1 MLQTT
6 TDDRRNTVALARPL
20 LRSAKKDYHAHF
32 CETKSATGLSVVD
45 VGGAEV
51 DDNVRDKH
59 DVDEYVYD
67 EQRVNSLVGGVVW
80 S

>member
-1 MLQTT
+1 M
-6 TDDRRNTVALARPL
+6 
-20 LRSAKKDYHAHF
+20 K
-32 CETKSATGLSVVD
+32 TKSATGLSVVD

-51 DDNVRDKH
+51 DDDVRDKH

>member
-6 TDDRRNTVALARPL
+6 TDDRHNTVASARPL
-20 LRSAKKDYHAHF
+20 VRSAKKTIMRISVK
-32 CETKSATGLSVVD
+32 TKSATGLSVVD

-51 DDNVRDKH
+51 DDDVRDKH